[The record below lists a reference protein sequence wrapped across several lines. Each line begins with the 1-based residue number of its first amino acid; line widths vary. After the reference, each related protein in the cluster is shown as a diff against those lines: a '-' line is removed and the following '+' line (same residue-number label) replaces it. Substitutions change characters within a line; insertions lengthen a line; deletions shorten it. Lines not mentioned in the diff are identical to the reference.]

1 VGLKYVWRLV
11 GVLSFIVL
19 MLGVGA
25 HPEWVGRWVG
35 MSEPE
40 PFVWQPTPS
49 KDPWRLTVSDL
60 NYQRVL
66 MNWWEKVGF
75 HVLGLQLSI
84 LMVGLIYVVY
94 EVRWIEIWM
103 KQFFVWV
110 STWRWPEWLVWPR
123 GVGGTVRITA
133 RNGVIYVSQ
142 LTDAIVEGMEEFGF
156 LVSGVKLQVTEIRF

>member
-1 VGLKYVWRLV
+1 
-11 GVLSFIVL
+11 
-19 MLGVGA
+19 
-25 HPEWVGRWVG
+25 
-35 MSEPE
+35 
-40 PFVWQPTPS
+40 
-49 KDPWRLTVSDL
+49 
-60 NYQRVL
+60 